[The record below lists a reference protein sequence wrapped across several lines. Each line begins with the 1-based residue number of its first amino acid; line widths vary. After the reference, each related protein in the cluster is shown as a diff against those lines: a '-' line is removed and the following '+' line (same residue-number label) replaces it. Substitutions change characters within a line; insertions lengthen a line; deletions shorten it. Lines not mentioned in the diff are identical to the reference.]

1 MRSGFAPPPAKAGG
15 GWEGVPTVRADLK
28 ATHPQPSPAFHGA
41 WGGAGKEEWERRSG
55 FAPPPAKA
63 GGGWEGVPT
72 VRADLKDTPPQPS
85 PAFAGEGAGSDA
97 HGTHAAR
104 SRSAVSNAIGPSG
117 SPRRN
122 CSTSGSPV
130 ASSSDGVPE
139 NTIFPLAITIARS
152 ATGSVSCTWWVT
164 MMLVRPR
171 LSLRR
176 EIRLMITPDAIGS
189 SPVSGS
195 S

>member
-1 MRSGFAPPPAKAGG
+1 M
-15 GWEGVPTVRADLK
+15 
-28 ATHPQPSPAFHGA
+28 
-41 WGGAGKEEWERRSG
+41 RSG

-139 NTIFPLAITIARS
+139 NRS
-152 ATGSVSCTWWVT
+152 EEHTSE
-164 MMLVRPR
+164 LQ
-171 LSLRR
+171 SLMR
-176 EIRLMITPDAIGS
+176 ISYAVFCL
-189 SPVSGS
+189 
-195 S
+195 